1 LSLNALKPVHS
12 PSRLGIKD
20 TQFEHAGG
28 GTFHI
33 LSLKKARRPA
43 RALGAESAQHDRRAS
58 RAASIGAMR
67 IRAARDYRIKEI
79 ASGTAA
85 T

>member
-1 LSLNALKPVHS
+1 MLAAAPSTFSASKKPVD
-12 PSRLGIKD
+12 P
-20 TQFEHAGG
+20 
-28 GTFHI
+28 
-33 LSLKKARRPA
+33 

>member
-1 LSLNALKPVHS
+1 MFIVSNFIGAGEGVFG
-12 PSRLGIKD
+12 PS
-20 TQFEHAGG
+20 
-28 GTFHI
+28 HI